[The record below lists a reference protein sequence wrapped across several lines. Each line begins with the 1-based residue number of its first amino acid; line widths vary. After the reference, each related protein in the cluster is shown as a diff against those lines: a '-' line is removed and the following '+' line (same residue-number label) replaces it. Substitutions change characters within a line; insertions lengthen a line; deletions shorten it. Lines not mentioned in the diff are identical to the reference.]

1 MSRDDIHIDNIQ
13 ATADAIQ
20 CRSMLFSLSEEG
32 KDCLCVTGR
41 NEKDEPLEFL
51 LYIKG
56 EYVRTVSGPRYGT
69 AWKEINR
76 IDWERDPISYLCGQ
90 RLRGV
95 KIEKRRITDHEVKT
109 IMRRLPLSQQTN
121 IQEDLYG

>member
-1 MSRDDIHIDNIQ
+1 MRRDPDLDNIQ

-32 KDCLCVTGR
+32 KDCLCITGK

-69 AWKEINR
+69 AWKEIKR

-95 KIEKRRITDHEVKT
+95 KIEKHRITDHEVKT
-109 IMRRLPLSQQTN
+109 IMRRLPISQQTN